1 MTAAPS
7 ISFVCCVESG
17 PLEVGTV
24 RLAESLRRWGGSFSD
39 APLFA
44 VTPRSGPGLS
54 KATLEAFERL
64 KVTYLR
70 RTPKSSYSW
79 FKFYNKP
86 MAMTIAEEVAKTDCV
101 AWLDSDLL
109 IVGEPS
115 ELRLE
120 DGKDFVAC
128 ASDKEMG
135 SSGPDDPYDPLWR
148 ANCGVLGIDVDTLP
162 WLVTEEEKVRIRMY
176 WNGGLFVYRKSTK
189 FGARYLQTCTQLMD
203 ARHRT
208 TAPGFSIG
216 INEMSAIGLAVHQ
229 MGLKW
234 RALPYSHNYSV
245 GSKTHAQWYR
255 EERLRAARIV
265 HYHDSMWPWF
275 WDTFV
280 QCLRATH
287 PLVAEWLSPLGP
299 MSNEASFLN
308 RAWGKVVREIR
319 ERQWR
324 EYVASCKPV

>member
-1 MTAAPS
+1 MTSSSP
-7 ISFVCCVESG
+7 ITFVCCVESG

-24 RLAESLRRWGGSFSD
+24 RMAESLRRWGGAFAS

-54 KATLEAFERL
+54 RATRDAFERL
-64 KVTYLR
+64 HVRHLR
-70 RTPKSSYSW
+70 RAPKSDYAW
-79 FKFYNKP
+79 FNFYNKP
-86 MAMTIAEEVAKTDCV
+86 MAMTIAEEQAETEAV
-101 AWLDSDLL
+101 AWLDSDIV

-115 ELRLE
+115 ELRLRDGE
-120 DGKDFVAC
+120 DFLAC
-128 ASDKEMG
+128 CSDKEMG

-148 ANCGVLGIDVDTLP
+148 ANCRVLGLDADALP
-162 WLVTEEEKVRIRMY
+162 WLVTEQEKIRIRLY

-189 FGARYLQTCTQLMD
+189 FGARYLETCTKLMD
-203 ARHRT
+203 ARNRT

-216 INEMSAIGLAVHQ
+216 FNEMSAIGLAMHL

-234 RALPYSHNYSV
+234 RGLPYSHNYSV

-255 EERLRAARIV
+255 EEQLRAARIV

-275 WDTFV
+275 FDTFV

-287 PLVAEWLSPLGP
+287 PAVADWLAPLGP
-299 MSNEASFLN
+299 MSNEAPILN
-308 RAWGKVVREIR
+308 RLWGRLLRQSREKKSR
-319 ERQWR
+319 AYLET
-324 EYVASCKPV
+324 CKPV